1 MEEAIRSFLDYVA
14 GERGFS
20 ANTTAAYQNDLN
32 QFSKYARELLGGD
45 ARALKRVEKS
55 TIIEYILHLKGKG
68 YAEATVARK
77 VASLKSFFHFLIGDG
92 IIDRDPTENL
102 ESPHVKKSLP
112 RYLTVDQVDTLL
124 EQPDRF
130 ESVEARR
137 DKAMLELL
145 YATGMRVTELV
156 TLNIEDLDI
165 HEGYVR
171 CLGKGSKERLI
182 PVHEEAL
189 SAVTRYLESAR
200 PKMVRGNGEEALFV
214 NHRGL
219 RLTRQGFWLILK
231 TYGQNANIGSSIT
244 PHTLRHS
251 VATHL
256 LRGGMPLRNVQEL
269 LGHASISTT
278 EIYTHLADDHVREVF
293 DSSHPRARA

>member
-1 MEEAIRSFLDYVA
+1 MDATISGFLEYLA
-14 GERGFS
+14 GEKGFS

-32 QFSKYARELLGGD
+32 QFVKWLGEAGKPQAD
-45 ARALKRVEKS
+45 LTAVQKMDIVNYILALKE
-55 TIIEYILHLKGKG
+55 KG

-77 VASLKSFFHFLIGDG
+77 VASLKSFFHFLVSENRIP
-92 IIDRDPTENL
+92 RDPTENL
-102 ESPHVKKSLP
+102 ESPQVRKSLP
-112 RYLTVDQVDTLL
+112 RFLNVSQVESLL
-124 EQPDRF
+124 AQPARYD
-130 ESVEARR
+130 SPEAKR

-156 TLNIEDLDI
+156 NLNIDDVNVAEA
-165 HEGYVR
+165 YVR
-171 CLGKGSKERLI
+171 CMGKGSKERLI
-182 PVHEEAL
+182 PVHQTAL
-189 SAVTRYLESAR
+189 DAIRAYVEGAR
-200 PKMVRGNGEEALFV
+200 PRLVRGGSEKALFV
-214 NHRGL
+214 NHRGV

-231 TYGQNANIGSSIT
+231 TYGEGANIGGQIT

-293 DSSHPRARA
+293 DTSHPRARA